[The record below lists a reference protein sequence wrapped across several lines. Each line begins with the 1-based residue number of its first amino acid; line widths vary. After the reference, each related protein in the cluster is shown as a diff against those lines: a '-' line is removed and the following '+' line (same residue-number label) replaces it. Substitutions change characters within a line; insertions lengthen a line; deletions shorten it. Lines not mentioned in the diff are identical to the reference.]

1 MITGKFTEAEQALF
15 NALEAKKDPIQAKLD
30 ELKAVIQAGSSTND
44 MVKAAR
50 AEIGKVQ
57 KGLVPLAEMQAGLAN
72 PISRDKYFPDFSK
85 NGFIT
90 HVENALK

>member
-1 MITGKFTEAEQALF
+1 MIKGKFTPEEQALF
-15 NALEAKKDPIQAKLD
+15 NKLEDKKKPIQDKLN

-50 AEIGKVQ
+50 AEIGEAQ

-72 PISRDKYFPDFSK
+72 PISREKYFPDFSK
-85 NGFIT
+85 NGFIE
-90 HVENALK
+90 HVQASV